1 MKSKAPNP
9 TRKNK
14 KKLKT
19 EAEKEES
26 LVELIIRII
35 VEATL
40 KEIYEENQKIEK
52 DKKSEMNVVLI
63 ICISVC

>member
-1 MKSKAPNP
+1 MKSKAPNL

-19 EAEKEES
+19 EAEKEEA
-26 LVELIIRII
+26 LVELIIRMI

-52 DKKSEMNVVLI
+52 DKNQK
-63 ICISVC
+63 

>member
-1 MKSKAPNP
+1 MKSKADKFL
-9 TRKNK
+9 RKEDK
-14 KKLKT
+14 QSKT
-19 EAEKEES
+19 EAEKEEA

-52 DKKSEMNVVLI
+52 DKNQK
-63 ICISVC
+63 